1 MIKVYEGNIFT
12 TSAEII
18 AHQVNCQGVM
28 GAGLAKQIRDTY
40 PEVYEAYRDHCLN
53 HEKSGALLLG
63 SILYQPVKNK
73 RLCVAN
79 LFAQDKFGNGC
90 QTDYE
95 ALKKCFNILEQH
107 AGAKNFK
114 VAIPFKIGCGLAG
127 GDWESAVF
135 PMIKDVFAQS
145 STELE
150 IWKLNKTK

>member
-28 GAGLAKQIRDTY
+28 GAGLAKQIRDKY

-53 HEKSGALLLG
+53 YEKSGALLLG

-73 RLCVAN
+73 KLCIAN
-79 LFAQDKFGNGC
+79 LFAQDKFGEGC

-95 ALKKCFNILEQH
+95 ALKKCFNTLEQH
-107 AGAKNFK
+107 AGAKNFN

-127 GDWESAVF
+127 GDWESVVY